1 MPTILPGRFNW
12 HELLTHDPAAAHGFY
27 ESVVGWGTA
36 PFGNEGYTMWMN
48 GQTPVGGVLELP
60 AEVKAMGIPPH
71 WLTYIST
78 PDVEATARRAEQMGG
93 RIRKPVEVVPTVG
106 RFIVVADPQG
116 AVFCLYQP
124 DNDMAP
130 DTLP

>member
-93 RIRKPVEVVPTVG
+93 RILKPEEFCSDKIDTRQFSKLFGLRELPKTV
-106 RFIVVADPQG
+106 RIQQLTPK
-116 AVFCLYQP
+116 
-124 DNDMAP
+124 
-130 DTLP
+130 